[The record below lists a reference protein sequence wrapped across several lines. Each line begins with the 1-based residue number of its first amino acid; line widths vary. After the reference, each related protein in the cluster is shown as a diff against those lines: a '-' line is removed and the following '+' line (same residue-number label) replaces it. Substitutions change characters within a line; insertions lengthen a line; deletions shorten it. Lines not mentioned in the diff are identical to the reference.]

1 LCGKFQMFKFSKQT
15 INGLLVC
22 SSVFI
27 SGSCYC
33 LNQKIQENLTKL
45 PFHNRALE
53 LFSHHEKAVNALG
66 SPVKIG
72 AVRWYDLKKN
82 YVNDHT
88 CQWNLNVVGTKD
100 AGVLVIRGKKVDN
113 RWHLNLEL
121 QLEGVKE
128 AYIIFEEP
136 LSLDTKQEENQLK
149 EEQHV

>member
-27 SGSCYC
+27 CGSCYC

-72 AVRWYDLKKN
+72 A
-82 YVNDHT
+82 
-88 CQWNLNVVGTKD
+88 WNLNVVGTKD

-121 QLEGVKE
+121 QLEGVKQ

>member
-72 AVRWYDLKKN
+72 A
-82 YVNDHT
+82 
-88 CQWNLNVVGTKD
+88 WNLNVVGTKD

-121 QLEGVKE
+121 QLEGVKQ

>member
-72 AVRWYDLKKN
+72 A
-82 YVNDHT
+82 
-88 CQWNLNVVGTKD
+88 WNLNVVGTKD

>member
-72 AVRWYDLKKN
+72 A
-82 YVNDHT
+82 
-88 CQWNLNVVGTKD
+88 WNLNVVGTKD

-136 LSLDTKQEENQLK
+136 LSMDTKQEENQLK
-149 EEQHV
+149 KEQHV